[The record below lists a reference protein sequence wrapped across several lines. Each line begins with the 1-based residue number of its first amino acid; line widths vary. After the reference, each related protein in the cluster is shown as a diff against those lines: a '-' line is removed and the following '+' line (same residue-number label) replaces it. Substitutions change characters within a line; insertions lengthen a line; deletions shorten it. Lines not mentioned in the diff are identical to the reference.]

1 MTPKAIHYLLLLQA
15 LAGSIG
21 GPSSLPRTCLAV
33 PALNQVPPA
42 PLASASMA
50 VAIQPAMPHHP
61 VSPVPVPVPVPIA
74 AARPQ
79 PPKRRMSGKQILPQ
93 SLKDPQPRKRKVA
106 GDAEKKDCTPKK
118 RSVDPAC
125 TSPPK
130 AVQRAPTRPSVSPA
144 QGPEAQIEN
153 HVLGETLGLQRS
165 KHSRYIGLT
174 SPFDPVLVGLAHF
187 DSRGESNLN
196 VGTLRRVNDHET
208 FIMFSDDHTN
218 TPEHGSDSEAIDE
231 INRIVA
237 PHGPALIDIYFRIVH
252 PSFPIIQKHV
262 FLERFRTSGQNVS
275 PPLIAGM
282 YILALNWWSHDPEL
296 AQHQRPD
303 ISALDAIASKTL
315 AAAMQ
320 RPKLSTVQAGLL
332 LLQRSEADSWSL
344 TTQLVAIGQEL
355 GLHLDSSAW
364 SIPLWERGLRKR
376 IAWALYMQD
385 KWSSLI
391 HGRPSHIFGAN
402 WAVKDMSKDDITEEA
417 LVNPNY
423 AAETDEEKAE
433 REKGQIIFSQ
443 MISLTGIMSEIMDTF
458 YTQIAIQ
465 DFAAAGK
472 NSTRLILERAKPVQ
486 IKLKEWFS
494 KLPASI
500 RMDNV
505 VPNQLS
511 STGFLHLAYFATEI
525 TLHRRIVQSLTNPL
539 NSSTTPSSSTHPSP
553 PDPYLLYICRSAA
566 KTRLISAMDFVNR
579 LRPEHLRAFW
589 YFPSKTNFTLIG
601 TFGGLLWAT
610 APAKEEAEFYRLRL
624 REYRWTLSVSAER
637 AGFLRFAVEM
647 LDTSRDMLKNLAEK
661 PSLADTKVSR
671 VGVPDSSLTNHRTHS
686 NSPYHLQRG
695 PQQPY
700 NEGKSDE
707 SSITGSSSA
716 YGKMD
721 QDPGEPM
728 DMMEMDEV
736 QSNPRGGGTNT
747 APISLSRVTSTS
759 AFSGFSNETELFE
772 NNGQRSPGTPPSSV
786 G

>member
-1 MTPKAIHYLLLLQA
+1 
-15 LAGSIG
+15 
-21 GPSSLPRTCLAV
+21 
-33 PALNQVPPA
+33 
-42 PLASASMA
+42 MA
-50 VAIQPAMPHHP
+50 VAIQPAMPHHS
-61 VSPVPVPVPVPIA
+61 VSPVQIA
-74 AARPQ
+74 TARPQ
-79 PPKRRMSGKQILPQ
+79 PPKRRMSGKEILPQ
-93 SLKDPQPRKRKVA
+93 SLKAASFPGVTTARARRERPCDACRRRKSRCVIHEGAVLCVLCEFHKQDCTFVQDPQPRKRKVA

-130 AVQRAPTRPSVSPA
+130 PVLQRAPTRPSVSPA
-144 QGPEAQIEN
+144 QGPQAQIEN

-174 SPFDPVLVGLAHF
+174 SSFDPVLVGLSHF
-187 DSRGESNLN
+187 NSRGESNLN
-196 VGTLRRVNDHET
+196 VGTLRRVNEHET
-208 FIMFSDDHTN
+208 FIMISDDHTN
-218 TPEHGSDSEAIDE
+218 TTEHGSDSEAIDE

-237 PHGPALIDIYFRIVH
+237 PHGAALVDIYFRIVH
-252 PSFPIIQKHV
+252 PSFPIIQKHI
-262 FLERFRTSGQNVS
+262 FLERFRTSGHNVS

-282 YILALNWWSHDPEL
+282 YILALNWWSHDSEL
-296 AQHQRPD
+296 AQHPRPD
-303 ISALDAIASKTL
+303 ISALDAIASETL
-315 AAAMQ
+315 AAAML

-332 LLQRSEADSWSL
+332 LLQRPEADSWSL

-402 WAVKDMSKDDITEEA
+402 WAVKDMSQDDITEEA
-417 LVNPNY
+417 LVNANY

-433 REKGQIIFSQ
+433 SEKGQIIFSQ

-472 NSTRLILERAKPVQ
+472 NSTKLILERAKPVQ

-494 KLPASI
+494 KLPASV

-525 TLHRRIVQSLTNPL
+525 TLHRRIVQSLNNPL
-539 NSSTTPSSSTHPSP
+539 NSSTTPSSTTHSSP

-624 REYRWTLSVSAER
+624 REYRWTLTVSAER

-671 VGVPDSSLTNHRTHS
+671 IGVPDSSITNHRAS
-686 NSPYHLQRG
+686 SKPSYQPQRG
-695 PQQPY
+695 PQQNY
-700 NEGKSDE
+700 NGAKSNE
-707 SSITGSSSA
+707 FSNIGSSSA

-728 DMMEMDEV
+728 DMEMDEV
-736 QSNPRGGGTNT
+736 QSNMRGGNNIG
-747 APISLSRVTSTS
+747 PSSLSRVTSTS

-772 NNGQRSPGTPPSSV
+772 NGQRSPGTPPSSV

>member
-1 MTPKAIHYLLLLQA
+1 M
-15 LAGSIG
+15 
-21 GPSSLPRTCLAV
+21 
-33 PALNQVPPA
+33 
-42 PLASASMA
+42 
-50 VAIQPAMPHHP
+50 
-61 VSPVPVPVPVPIA
+61 
-74 AARPQ
+74 
-79 PPKRRMSGKQILPQ
+79 
-93 SLKDPQPRKRKVA
+93 
-106 GDAEKKDCTPKK
+106 
-118 RSVDPAC
+118 
-125 TSPPK
+125 
-130 AVQRAPTRPSVSPA
+130 QRAPTRLSISPA
-144 QGPEAQIEN
+144 HGPQAQIEN

-174 SPFDPVLVGLAHF
+174 SHFDPVLVGLSHF

-218 TPEHGSDSEAIDE
+218 TNTPEYGGDSEAIDE

-237 PHGPALIDIYFRIVH
+237 PHGAALIDIYFRIVH

-262 FLERFRTSGQNVS
+262 FLERFHTSGQNVS

-332 LLQRSEADSWSL
+332 LLQRPEADSWSL

-364 SIPLWERGLRKR
+364 SIPLWERGLRQR

-402 WAVKDMSKDDITEEA
+402 WAVKDMSQDDITEDV

-423 AAETDEEKAE
+423 AAESDEEKDAS
-433 REKGQIIFSQ
+433 EKGQIIFSQ

-458 YTQIAIQ
+458 YTQTAIQ

-494 KLPASI
+494 KLPASV

-511 STGFLHLAYFATEI
+511 SAGTFSCIYLPHISNTDLTLGFLHLAYFATEI
-525 TLHRRIVQSLTNPL
+525 TLHRRIVQSLNNPL
-539 NSSTTPSSSTHPSP
+539 NSSTTPSSTTHSSP

-566 KTRLISAMDFVNR
+566 KTRLISAMDFINR

-637 AGFLRFAVEM
+637 AGFLRFAVDM

-671 VGVPDSSLTNHRTHS
+671 VGVPDSSITHHRAPS
-686 NSPYHLQRG
+686 SSPYQTQRG
-695 PQQPY
+695 PQQNY
-700 NEGKSDE
+700 SDGKSK
-707 SSITGSSSA
+707 SPSLTGSSSA
-716 YGKMD
+716 YGRMD

-728 DMMEMDEV
+728 DMEMEEA
-736 QSNPRGGGTNT
+736 QSNTRGGNNIG
-747 APISLSRVTSTS
+747 PSSLSRVTSTS
-759 AFSGFSNETELFE
+759 AFSGFSNETELYE
-772 NNGQRSPGTPPSSV
+772 NGQRSPGTPPSSV

>member
-1 MTPKAIHYLLLLQA
+1 VYIC
-15 LAGSIG
+15 SR
-21 GPSSLPRTCLAV
+21 PSTTEEEDRRRRREEGLRS
-33 PALNQVPPA
+33 QEE
-42 PLASASMA
+42 
-50 VAIQPAMPHHP
+50 
-61 VSPVPVPVPVPIA
+61 VSPCGRRKQKLIA
-74 AARPQ
+74 AREANN
-79 PPKRRMSGKQILPQ
+79 GI
-93 SLKDPQPRKRKVA
+93 
-106 GDAEKKDCTPKK
+106 
-118 RSVDPAC
+118 RSVDPPCA
-125 TSPPK
+125 SPPK
-130 AVQRAPTRPSVSPA
+130 PAQKVATRLSISPA
-144 QGPEAQIEN
+144 QGPQAQIEN

-174 SPFDPVLVGLAHF
+174 SPFDPVLVGLSHF

-218 TPEHGSDSEAIDE
+218 TNDYGSDSDAIDE
-231 INRIVA
+231 INRIVS

-252 PSFPIIQKHV
+252 PSFPVVQKHV
-262 FLERFRTSGQNVS
+262 FLERYRTSGQNVS

-296 AQHQRPD
+296 SQHQRPN

-332 LLQRSEADSWSL
+332 LLQRPEADSWSL

-417 LVNPNY
+417 LVNPNF
-423 AAETDEEKAE
+423 AAETEEEKAE
-433 REKGQIIFSQ
+433 SEKGQIIFAQ

-458 YTQIAIQ
+458 YTQVAIQ

-494 KLPASI
+494 KLPASV

-511 STGFLHLAYFATEI
+511 STGRPSPLPSHIAQAPTNSARFPPPSLLRHRNHSPPPHCPILKQFHNILHNTILNNPQLPTGPLPPLHLPLSSE
-525 TLHRRIVQSLTNPL
+525 NP
-539 NSSTTPSSSTHPSP
+539 P
-553 PDPYLLYICRSAA
+553 
-566 KTRLISAMDFVNR
+566 
-579 LRPEHLRAFW
+579 HLR
-589 YFPSKTNFTLIG
+589 N
-601 TFGGLLWAT
+601 GLCKPL
-610 APAKEEAEFYRLRL
+610 
-624 REYRWTLSVSAER
+624 
-637 AGFLRFAVEM
+637 
-647 LDTSRDMLKNLAEK
+647 TS
-661 PSLADTKVSR
+661 
-671 VGVPDSSLTNHRTHS
+671 
-686 NSPYHLQRG
+686 
-695 PQQPY
+695 
-700 NEGKSDE
+700 
-707 SSITGSSSA
+707 
-716 YGKMD
+716 
-721 QDPGEPM
+721 
-728 DMMEMDEV
+728 
-736 QSNPRGGGTNT
+736 
-747 APISLSRVTSTS
+747 
-759 AFSGFSNETELFE
+759 
-772 NNGQRSPGTPPSSV
+772 
-786 G
+786 

>member
-1 MTPKAIHYLLLLQA
+1 
-15 LAGSIG
+15 
-21 GPSSLPRTCLAV
+21 
-33 PALNQVPPA
+33 
-42 PLASASMA
+42 MA
-50 VAIQPAMPHHP
+50 VAIQPAMPHHS
-61 VSPVPVPVPVPIA
+61 VSSVHIA

-79 PPKRRMSGKQILPQ
+79 PPKRRMSGKDNLPQ
-93 SLKDPQPRKRKVA
+93 SLSRAGSLSGVTAARTRRERPCDACRRRKSRCVIHEGAVLCVLCEFHKQECTFVQDPQPRKRKVA

-118 RSVDPAC
+118 RSVDQAC
-125 TSPPK
+125 ASPPK
-130 AVQRAPTRPSVSPA
+130 PVQRVPTRPSISPA
-144 QGPEAQIEN
+144 QGLQAQIEN
-153 HVLGETLGLQRS
+153 HVLGETLGLQRCT
-165 KHSRYIGLT
+165 HSRYIGLT
-174 SPFDPVLVGLAHF
+174 SPFDPVLVSLSNF

-218 TPEHGSDSEAIDE
+218 TQEYGSDSEAIEE
-231 INRIVA
+231 IDRIVA
-237 PHGPALIDIYFRIVH
+237 PHGAALIDIYFRIVH

-262 FLERFRTSGQNVS
+262 FLERFRTSKHNVS

-303 ISALDAIASKTL
+303 IVALDAIASKTL

-332 LLQRSEADSWSL
+332 LLQRPEADSWSL

-364 SIPLWERGLRKR
+364 SIPLWERALRKR

-402 WAVKDMSKDDITEEA
+402 WAVKGMSKDDITEES

-423 AAETDEEKAE
+423 AAESDEEKAE
-433 REKGQIIFSQ
+433 DEKGHIIFSQ

-486 IKLKEWFS
+486 MKLKDWFS
-494 KLPASI
+494 KLPASV

-505 VPNQLS
+505 VPDQLS
-511 STGFLHLAYFATEI
+511 SAGFLHLAYFATEI
-525 TLHRRIVQSLTNPL
+525 TLHRRIVQSLNNPL
-539 NSSTTPSSSTHPSP
+539 NSSTTPSSTTHTTP

-601 TFGGLLWAT
+601 TFGGLLRAT

-637 AGFLRFAVEM
+637 AGFLRFAVDM

-671 VGVPDSSLTNHRTHS
+671 VGVPDSSITHHRAPS
-686 NSPYHLQRG
+686 SSSYQPQRA
-695 PQQPY
+695 PQQSY
-700 NEGKSDE
+700 NSGKSNE
-707 SSITGSSSA
+707 SRITGSSSA
-716 YGKMD
+716 YERMD

-728 DMMEMDEV
+728 DIGMDDV
-736 QSNPRGGGTNT
+736 QLHPRGGGNNFG
-747 APISLSRVTSTS
+747 PGSLSRVTSTS

-772 NNGQRSPGTPPSSV
+772 SGQRSPGTPPSSV